1 MDIQLA
7 ILLSVTAVLVIILVA
22 LLVVL
27 GKKKKRPYR
36 SMDRDI
42 EKIKEQII

>member
-1 MDIQLA
+1 MDIVLTMLLA
-7 ILLSVTAVLVIILVA
+7 NMAVLIIIMVL

-27 GKKKKRPYR
+27 GKKKARPYR